1 LNVDLKVGSL
11 TAISW
16 VDSLYQAKTSSNLST
31 FKRIIKKNT
40 YYFEDGKL
48 QFHSVSKSCRKITSL
63 NKSTY
68 RSKNFITYDIET
80 KTIDGLMIPYC
91 ICLYDGSNYKVFYIT
106 DYNHLNLSI
115 KEQSDIML
123 KDSITFLLK
132 PKYSAFI
139 IYAHNFSYFDGI
151 FLMKIFTEIDG
162 VVKPIIRDGKFIE
175 TKIYYD

>member
-1 LNVDLKVGSL
+1 LSNNEEKN
-11 TAISW
+11 IS
-16 VDSLYQAKTSSNLST
+16 DNLST
-31 FKRIIKKNT
+31 FKRTIKKNT

-48 QFHSVSKSCRKITSL
+48 QFHSVSKSCRNITTL

-106 DYNHLNLSI
+106 DYNVLGPNLTI
-115 KEQSDIML
+115 KEKSDLML

-132 PKYSAFI
+132 PKYSG
-139 IYAHNFSYFDGI
+139 YKVYVHNFSYFDGI
-151 FLMKIFTEIDG
+151 FLMKFLTEIDG
-162 VVKPIIRDGKFIE
+162 VVKPVIRDGKFIE
-175 TKIYYD
+175 TKIFYD